1 MPILVCGSLAF
12 DTIMT
17 FEGRFA
23 EQILPSQLHILNVS
37 FLVPGL
43 RREYGGCAG
52 NIAYGLR
59 QLGAQAVPLAMLGND
74 GSEYLDRLR
83 ALGVDTRHVS
93 SSAESYTAQAMIMT
107 DRDNNQI
114 TAFHPGAMSMAH
126 DNPVPQRDDIA
137 VAIISPDGRD
147 AMLTHARQLHDAGVP
162 FVFDPGQGL
171 PMFNGEELKQF
182 IALASWVTLNDY
194 EAQMLCDRTGLTLDA
209 IAAQVR
215 GLVVT
220 LGAEGCDV
228 WDGAANKVRVA
239 GVAATS
245 VVDPTGCGDA
255 FRAALLHGLEQGWPL
270 QRCAELGNRMG
281 AVKIASRGGQNYEMT
296 A

>member
-1 MPILVCGSLAF
+1 MSILVCGSLAF

-17 FEGRFA
+17 FEGRFS
-23 EQILPSQLHILNVS
+23 EQILPDQLHILNVS

-59 QLGAQAVPLAMLGND
+59 QLGAEVRPVATLGND
-74 GSEYLDRLR
+74 GQDYRERLE
-83 ALGVDTRHVS
+83 ALGVDVRHIGV
-93 SSAESYTAQAMIMT
+93 APGHYTAQAMIMT

-114 TAFHPGAMSMAH
+114 TAFHPGAMGEAH
-126 DNPVPQRDDIA
+126 LNPIGA
-137 VAIISPDGRD
+137 GSLGIISPDGRD
-147 AMLTHARQLHDAGVP
+147 AMLQHAEQFRAAGIP

-171 PMFNGEELKQF
+171 PMFNGEELLRF
-182 IALASWVTLNDY
+182 VELADWAALNDY
-194 EAQMLCDRTGLTLDA
+194 EARMLCDRTGLDL
-209 IAAQVR
+209 AALSMRLR

-220 LGAEGCDV
+220 LGEQGCDV
-228 WDGAANKVRVA
+228 WEQGACTRVP
-239 GVAATS
+239 GVPARE

-255 FRAALLHGLEQGWPL
+255 FRAALLYGLSQGWTL
-270 QRCAELGNRMG
+270 TRCAELGNRMG
-281 AVKIASRGGQNYEMT
+281 AEKIASRGGQNYRFQ